1 MSGFPVPDLCPMRNT
16 VILVL
21 FLSAMAGKAQQSGFG
36 LGIVIG
42 EPTGISFKSWI
53 GGNKAIDGAVAW
65 SLRKPESF
73 HLHADMLWHNF
84 DLMSVSSGRL
94 GLYYGVGGRIRFQ
107 NDPQL
112 GIRIPVGLN
121 YLFEGAP
128 VDVFLEVV
136 PILDLLPA
144 TDVEFNAALGARYFF

>member
-1 MSGFPVPDLCPMRNT
+1 MA
-16 VILVL
+16 ILL
-21 FLSAMAGKAQQSGFG
+21 FLLGALAGRAQQSGFG
-36 LGIVIG
+36 LGIVVG

-65 SLRKPESF
+65 SLRQPESF
-73 HLHADMLWHNF
+73 HLHADLLLHNF
-84 DLMSVSSGRL
+84 QLMSVNSGQL
-94 GLYYGVGGRIRFQ
+94 GLYYGIGGRVRFQ

-112 GIRIPVGLN
+112 GLRIPVGLN

-128 VDVFLEVV
+128 IDVFLEVV